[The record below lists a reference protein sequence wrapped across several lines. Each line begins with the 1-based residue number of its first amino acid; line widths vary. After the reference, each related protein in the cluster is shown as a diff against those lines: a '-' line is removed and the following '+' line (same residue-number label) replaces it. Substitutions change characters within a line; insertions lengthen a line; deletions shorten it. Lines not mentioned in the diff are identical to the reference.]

1 MADYYEILEV
11 THEATDTE
19 IKKSY
24 RRLAV
29 KYHPDKNPGNKEA
42 EEHFKEISQAYE
54 ILGNPEK
61 RQMYDQYGE
70 AAFSHGGMGGGGGMD
85 PFDLFREA
93 FGGMGGGGGIFD
105 SFFGGGQSRRSDPN
119 GPLDGSDLRYNL
131 EITFEEAVFGADK
144 TIEFQRMAACETC
157 HGTGAKPGT
166 SPETCSKCHGTGQV
180 VYTQQSMFGTIQ
192 NVQTCPDCHGT
203 GKVIK
208 EKCPDC
214 RGTGFIS
221 NRKKIKVTIPAGI
234 DNGQSIRIREKG
246 EPGTNGGPRG
256 DLMVEVVV
264 ARHPIFQRQDM
275 NIFSTAPITFAQAA
289 LGGEV
294 RISTVD
300 GDVMYDVKPGT
311 QTDTK
316 VRLKGKGVPSL
327 RNKNVRGDHYV
338 TLVVQ
343 VPTKLNEEAKEAL
356 RKFDAACGNRPSGG
370 EKKKK
375 FGEKL
380 KDMFEG

>member
-70 AAFSHGGMGGGGGMD
+70 AAFSHGGMGGVGGMD

-157 HGTGAKPGT
+157 HGSGCEPGT
-166 SPETCSKCHGTGQV
+166 VKKRCQRCGGSGQIAMSQGFFTVMHECPKCHGAGVMAEKPCRQCSGSGQHKVKRTVQVHIPPGVDTGTRMRV
-180 VYTQQSMFGTIQ
+180 SG
-192 NVQTCPDCHGT
+192 
-203 GKVIK
+203 
-208 EKCPDC
+208 E
-214 RGTGFIS
+214 
-221 NRKKIKVTIPAGI
+221 
-234 DNGQSIRIREKG
+234 G
-246 EPGTNGGPRG
+246 EPGLRGGRNG
-256 DLMVEVVV
+256 DLFVITHVRE
-264 ARHPIFQRQDM
+264 HEIFQRDGL
-275 NIFSTAPITFAQAA
+275 SVYCSVPIDFPTAA
-289 LGGEV
+289 LGG
-294 RISTVD
+294 TVD
-300 GDVMYDVKPGT
+300 VPTVTGKTALEIPAGT
-311 QTDTK
+311 QTGDVFTI
-316 VRLKGKGVPSL
+316 RGKGMPSL
-327 RNKNVRGDHYV
+327 RGQGRGDHYV
-338 TLVVQ
+338 KVFVEVPKKLSEDQRSALKRYSEAFQSNGNGGSHPVRESFLEKAKRFFQ
-343 VPTKLNEEAKEAL
+343 VGA
-356 RKFDAACGNRPSGG
+356 
-370 EKKKK
+370 
-375 FGEKL
+375 
-380 KDMFEG
+380 

>member
-157 HGTGAKPGT
+157 HGSG
-166 SPETCSKCHGTGQV
+166 C
-180 VYTQQSMFGTIQ
+180 
-192 NVQTCPDCHGT
+192 
-203 GKVIK
+203 
-208 EKCPDC
+208 
-214 RGTGFIS
+214 
-221 NRKKIKVTIPAGI
+221 
-234 DNGQSIRIREKG
+234 
-246 EPGTNGGPRG
+246 EPGR
-256 DLMVEVVV
+256 
-264 ARHPIFQRQDM
+264 
-275 NIFSTAPITFAQAA
+275 
-289 LGGEV
+289 
-294 RISTVD
+294 
-300 GDVMYDVKPGT
+300 
-311 QTDTK
+311 
-316 VRLKGKGVPSL
+316 
-327 RNKNVRGDHYV
+327 
-338 TLVVQ
+338 
-343 VPTKLNEEAKEAL
+343 
-356 RKFDAACGNRPSGG
+356 
-370 EKKKK
+370 
-375 FGEKL
+375 
-380 KDMFEG
+380 